1 MAIFRGRYKKGN
13 FRGIRKTGK
22 IPFLGLWRLLAA
34 GWSFFRT
41 TKKEAKF
48 QDLENKARIS
58 GPPKIGLFSGP
69 KKTARKPRFLG
80 PGNKA
85 AF

>member
-1 MAIFRGRYKKGN
+1 MAFLGVGIK
-13 FRGIRKTGK
+13 RGILGESEKTGK
-22 IPFLGLWRLLAA
+22 IPFLGLWRSLTT

-48 QDLENKARIS
+48 QDPENKARIS
-58 GPPKIGLFSGP
+58 GPPKIGRFSGAE
-69 KKTARKPRFLG
+69 KTGRKTRFLG

>member
-1 MAIFRGRYKKGN
+1 MAVFRGRYKKGN
-13 FRGIRKTGK
+13 FREIRKTGK
-22 IPFLGLWRLLAA
+22 IPFLGLWRSLAA

-58 GPPKIGLFSGP
+58 GPPKIGRFSGP
-69 KKTARKPRFLG
+69 KKRPEKPDF
-80 PGNKA
+80 
-85 AF
+85 

>member
-22 IPFLGLWRLLAA
+22 IAFLGIWRLLAA

-41 TKKEAKF
+41 AKKEAKF
-48 QDLENKARIS
+48 QNPENKARIS
-58 GPPKIGLFSGP
+58 GPPKIDRFSGP
-69 KKTARKPRFLG
+69 KKQAENPDF
-80 PGNKA
+80 
-85 AF
+85 

>member
-1 MAIFRGRYKKGN
+1 MAVFRGRHKKGN

-22 IPFLGLWRLLAA
+22 IPFLGLWRSLAA
-34 GWSFFRT
+34 GGSF
-41 TKKEAKF
+41 
-48 QDLENKARIS
+48 S
-58 GPPKIGLFSGP
+58 GPPKKRPNFRTPKIKPEFQDRQKRADFRGRKNGP
-69 KKTARKPRFLG
+69 KTRFLG

>member
-22 IPFLGLWRLLAA
+22 IPFLGLWRSLAA
-34 GWSFFRT
+34 GWSFFRI

-48 QDLENKARIS
+48 QDPENKAEFQDHQ
-58 GPPKIGLFSGP
+58 K
-69 KKTARKPRFLG
+69 
-80 PGNKA
+80 
-85 AF
+85 

>member
-1 MAIFRGRYKKGN
+1 MSIFRGRYKKGN

-22 IPFLGLWRLLAA
+22 IAFLGIWRLLAA

-48 QDLENKARIS
+48 QDHQNRSIFGAE
-58 GPPKIGLFSGP
+58 
-69 KKTARKPRFLG
+69 KTGRKTRFLG
-80 PGNKA
+80 PGNKV

>member
-1 MAIFRGRYKKGN
+1 MAILGGLYKKGN

-22 IPFLGLWRLLAA
+22 IPFLGLWRSLAA

-48 QDLENKARIS
+48 QES
-58 GPPKIGLFSGP
+58 
-69 KKTARKPRFLG
+69 
-80 PGNKA
+80 
-85 AF
+85 